1 VSQPSGSTGSRMQIA
16 PDLVQEIQSLFL
28 DELSIRIGP
37 VDVDTD
43 LVQKGV
49 LDSVAIVRL
58 VAALDKRFHVRVP
71 IEELVLDAPCS
82 LANIAR
88 LTAECM
94 RETEAGSG
102 NLSAEQL
109 EQLTGEVEA
118 VLVDKLSVRVE
129 SDTTDLFESG
139 ALDSM
144 TLVQLVLALEE
155 RFGIEL
161 PIQEIEAESM
171 ATLAKIAETIA
182 ARRKNGRAPGAVTD
196 F

>member
-1 VSQPSGSTGSRMQIA
+1 MQIA

-43 LVQKGV
+43 LVQRGI

-58 VAALDKRFHVRVP
+58 AAALDKRFRVRVP

-82 LANIAR
+82 VARIAR

-94 RETEAGSG
+94 RENGAANGK
-102 NLSAEQL
+102 LSPDEL
-109 EQLTGEVEA
+109 EQLTGQVEA
-118 VLVDKLSVRVE
+118 VLAEKLSIRVE
-129 SDTTDLFESG
+129 SDTTDLFETG

-171 ATLAKIAETIA
+171 ATLAKIAETVA
-182 ARRKNGRAPGAVTD
+182 ARRKSGDAPGDATAG

>member
-1 VSQPSGSTGSRMQIA
+1 MQIA